1 MAIDSHEFIYR
12 TTYGQLHLFDLGMT
26 MGLLMIGSG
35 FMAGAGFVGAS
46 SFFSRLAVDP
56 NPLKPKI
63 NISKY
68 CISSYSF
75 RKNYSSLSLKIVAK
89 FWVFNVTESFQFF
102 FSLKNIKLRAQ
113 ILLITLFVWDHF

>member
-1 MAIDSHEFIYR
+1 
-12 TTYGQLHLFDLGMT
+12 MT

-46 SFFSRLAVDP
+46 SFLSRLAVDP

-68 CISSYSF
+68 RISSYSF
-75 RKNYSSLSLKIVAK
+75 SKNYSFLSLKIVAK
-89 FWVFNVTESFQFF
+89 FWVFNVTFLGKKSTESFQIFF
-102 FSLKNIKLRAQ
+102 IEEYKIKRTN
-113 ILLITLFVWDHF
+113 LINNTFCL